1 MPKSNKDSQA
11 TLSSIRLRK
20 FTNLEQRITLVEN
33 KIFSQYDDIRNF
45 ISAVE
50 KSAIW
55 AIKLGET
62 NLYLISENTEII
74 TWHTFD
80 IDSLNKRIV
89 GLENHLRITQDD
101 LDDTRNRNLRKTLT
115 LRNIKQESLRES
127 WDTTK
132 RILANEIHTIIPHRS
147 PKEILSQIERA
158 HRPKENQSPVSQHNK
173 VPPIIA
179 KFTDWKF
186 TEEIK
191 TSFIKA
197 AKSSRNNHIVYV
209 SQIYSPGV
217 TKRRNEA
224 MKVRKQLRNE
234 DKQIQAYVKF
244 PAIVMVKKSGETTF
258 SVHSEY

>member
-1 MPKSNKDSQA
+1 M
-11 TLSSIRLRK
+11 
-20 FTNLEQRITLVEN
+20 
-33 KIFSQYDDIRNF
+33 
-45 ISAVE
+45 
-50 KSAIW
+50 
-55 AIKLGET
+55 
-62 NLYLISENTEII
+62 YLISENTEII

-115 LRNIKQESLRES
+115 FRNIKQESLRES

-217 TKRRNEA
+217 TNRRNEA

-234 DKQIQAYVKF
+234 DKQIQA
-244 PAIVMVKKSGETTF
+244 
-258 SVHSEY
+258 

>member
-20 FTNLEQRITLVEN
+20 FTNLEQRITLVER

-74 TWHTFD
+74 TRHTFD
-80 IDSLNKRIV
+80 IDSLNKIIV
-89 GLENHLRITQDD
+89 GLENHLRITRDD

-115 LRNIKQESLRES
+115 FRNIKQESLRES

-147 PKEILSQIERA
+147 PKETLSQIERA

-179 KFTDWKF
+179 KFTDWTF

-191 TSFIKA
+191 ASFIKA
-197 AKSSRNNHIVYV
+197 AKSSRNNHIVSV

-217 TKRRNEA
+217 TNRRNEA
-224 MKVRKQLRNE
+224 MKVRKQLR
-234 DKQIQAYVKF
+234 K
-244 PAIVMVKKSGETTF
+244 
-258 SVHSEY
+258 